1 MMRRRVP
8 QGSAVAMPVGVTAS
22 FSPACVSLAFAV
34 SKAEASAASS
44 ETQDSPARCS
54 SRRPAPALCQTL
66 AAMWWW

>member
-1 MMRRRVP
+1 
-8 QGSAVAMPVGVTAS
+8 MPVGVTAS